1 MHSYETVHGG
11 TLGGSMLMG
20 RVLTHHHPIPLQTH
34 QHQTFQNGR
43 NVHSFPIHL
52 SQSHPPLSIVSP
64 PDMSR
69 PPPAPWHGQS
79 QAPPS
84 GQILMFQQP
93 SSMSSMI
100 PGTHLSHPPPHQQ
113 FFTSP
118 PPPPPVLPI
127 QAALHPP
134 QLSHH
139 CLSPQ
144 AAPIPPQSKGYFV
157 QSASGGQ
164 TMYLSPLPSP
174 VSFPNGAAMISQMY
188 SPPSLPQHIYQSQ
201 CVHPQQ
207 IFQQPDSMMF
217 VQTPQRQNVLIGPD
231 GQPLTPSSNLDSW
244 NNAVMDMD
252 RSNAIRAK
260 IGLVINNRFQVI
272 QKINFGSYGTIYSA
286 KDLKNENKL
295 VAVKFETSNEDA
307 HLKYEFDVY
316 KVLSGGPRKKRRKPN
331 GIHGVP
337 KVFWFGE
344 DYGQRMMVMSLL
356 GPSLENLFT
365 YCDRTFCRQ
374 TILKLGEEMISR
386 LQWLHERGFVHRD
399 LKPENFLIGIE
410 EDERIL
416 FLIDFGLARRYR
428 YRDGENLVHIPHRK
442 GKNLVGTAKY
452 ASLNSHLGIELSRRD
467 DIESFAYI
475 MAELCCGE
483 LPWKESKNKGRYRTK
498 QQSYNRIRNI
508 KESVDWKSACPPL
521 AELFTYAKSMAF
533 TEDPDYVK
541 IRSIVHAI
549 PTWEGGEDHQETPP
563 RKIDSKSPGGS
574 VESSPEKN
582 DDITLLTEQAGAI
595 RLTKSDPTPN
605 NPMVWNSNE
614 RLKRNPGRLFRPC
627 SWIKDEHWE
636 YNWIVRR
643 ESSDEEKA
651 RYQALFRWA
660 QPQHL
665 GQTTLNLR

>member
-43 NVHSFPIHL
+43 NVPLIPPFIL

-113 FFTSP
+113 QFFTSP

-144 AAPIPPQSKGYFV
+144 AAFQSPPQSKGYFV

-164 TMYLSPLPSP
+164 TM
-174 VSFPNGAAMISQMY
+174 
-188 SPPSLPQHIYQSQ
+188 
-201 CVHPQQ
+201 
-207 IFQQPDSMMF
+207 QPDSMMF

-337 KVFWFGE
+337 K
-344 DYGQRMMVMSLL
+344 
-356 GPSLENLFT
+356 
-365 YCDRTFCRQ
+365 
-374 TILKLGEEMISR
+374 
-386 LQWLHERGFVHRD
+386 
-399 LKPENFLIGIE
+399 GIE
-410 EDERIL
+410 T
-416 FLIDFGLARRYR
+416 
-428 YRDGENLVHIPHRK
+428 GENLVHIPASK
-442 GKNLVGTAKY
+442 GKKPRRNRQVSVAQFSSQNRVEST
-452 ASLNSHLGIELSRRD
+452 RD
-467 DIESFAYI
+467 DIEVSRILLMSF
-475 MAELCCGE
+475 CCGE
-483 LPWKESKNKGRYRTK
+483 LPWKESKNKGRYQTGSSK
-498 QQSYNRIRNI
+498 AII
-508 KESVDWKSACPPL
+508 EFGTLKESVDWKSACPPL
-521 AELFTYAKSMAF
+521 AESSSHTLEIDGTF
-533 TEDPDYVK
+533 TEDE
-541 IRSIVHAI
+541 
-549 PTWEGGEDHQETPP
+549 W
-563 RKIDSKSPGGS
+563 GGS

-582 DDITLLTEQAGAI
+582 VDITLLTEQAGAI
-595 RLTKSDPTPN
+595 RLTN
-605 NPMVWNSNE
+605 
-614 RLKRNPGRLFRPC
+614 
-627 SWIKDEHWE
+627 WIKDEHWE

-643 ESSDEEKA
+643 EV
-651 RYQALFRWA
+651 R
-660 QPQHL
+660 
-665 GQTTLNLR
+665 